1 MTQVQ
6 QFSRGNLRILG
17 LEGSKLCLSDFS
29 DCGANWMH
37 ESWHVIK
44 HERVGIHQELLGKTK
59 NNILHS
65 VDLSMV
71 VLPSLFLNLIRHSM

>member
-29 DCGANWMH
+29 DCGVNWMH

-65 VDLSMV
+65 VNLSMV
-71 VLPSLFLNLIRHSM
+71 VLRSLFLNLIRHSM

>member
-29 DCGANWMH
+29 DCGVNWMH

-44 HERVGIHQELLGKTK
+44 HERVGIHQELLGKSK

-71 VLPSLFLNLIRHSM
+71 VLRSLFLNLIRHSM